1 MPEKVLL
8 TQLLLSL
15 LASDAGRGVGND
27 DEFWPDITRSSC
39 KPVESLPVPRFSHSA
54 ADLGSLVYTCGGTTG
69 GMEYH
74 NDCYVVDVT
83 IGGAWQAAPAM
94 GNKKELFV
102 LVSMGEYLVSLGGQN
117 QNGHL
122 DTI

>member
-83 IGGAWQAAPAM
+83 VGGAWQAAPAIT
-94 GNKKELFV
+94 NKEELFSM
-102 LVSMGEYLVSLGGQN
+102 VSMRFLTVSCGKLQSF
-117 QNGHL
+117 HSL
-122 DTI
+122 